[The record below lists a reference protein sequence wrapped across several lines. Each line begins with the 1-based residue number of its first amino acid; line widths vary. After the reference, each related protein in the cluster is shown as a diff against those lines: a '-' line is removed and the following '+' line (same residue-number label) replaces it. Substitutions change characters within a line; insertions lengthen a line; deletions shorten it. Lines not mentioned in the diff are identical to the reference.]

1 MQTFPA
7 GKVLSVEHSFHPSG
21 GYIFGFANGSF
32 GKDRD
37 GRDVEQSLVH
47 DYCVG
52 PVLLRALKKAHD
64 PDLTQVHYIL
74 KTGANWKGPIGRF
87 TLRIQKER
95 ATDKISVCL
104 DGFRKVDDKTFVL
117 EKSSFVPTRDLLV
130 GFLSNTN

>member
-1 MQTFPA
+1 VIARPA
-7 GKVLSVEHSFHPSG
+7 GVLAVAALARLPFVEGRARANDSTALLAG
-21 GYIFGFANGSF
+21 GEITF
-32 GKDRD
+32 
-37 GRDVEQSLVH
+37 
-47 DYCVG
+47 
-52 PVLLRALKKAHD
+52 KKSEAMAM
-64 PDLTQVHYIL
+64 V

-117 EKSSFVPTRDLLV
+117 EKSNFVPTRDLLI